1 MPTLSKE
8 INNFGRKMHILTSDN
23 GERIRVGIRKPLQDI
38 INEASTKLGITHEEA
53 KEKYLREGNLSW

>member
-1 MPTLSKE
+1 
-8 INNFGRKMHILTSDN
+8 MHILTSDN